1 MHKILTFFKSIRRRF
16 CDKVK
21 LKKLNREGIEIIY
34 PIWCSNY
41 ENLVAT
47 APCYIGENAW
57 LSLRGKL
64 FIGAGTIVGPRLKVH
79 TSNHR
84 YEGLMLPYDDIYEVK
99 DVHIGENCWVGA
111 DVSIMP
117 GVNIGEGVVI
127 AACACVTKNIPPYSV
142 IGGVPAKV
150 IKNRDIE
157 KYKQLKNAGEIYLT
171 KKRNGTTIIDENQR
185 CVYVENNK
193 KNIQ

>member
-1 MHKILTFFKSIRRRF
+1 
-16 CDKVK
+16 
-21 LKKLNREGIEIIY
+21 
-34 PIWCSNY
+34 
-41 ENLVAT
+41 
-47 APCYIGENAW
+47 
-57 LSLRGKL
+57 
-64 FIGAGTIVGPRLKVH
+64 
-79 TSNHR
+79 
-84 YEGLMLPYDDIYEVK
+84 MLPYDDIYEVK
-99 DVHIGENCWVGA
+99 DVRIGENCWIGA

-142 IGGVPAKV
+142 IGGVPAKI
-150 IKNRDIE
+150 IKNRDAE